1 MALSLISLSHFTR
14 PSRIIFGDG
23 SFKREGLRD
32 VLQWMVENRGY
43 GYFQHLEYFQ
53 ISNHYIAWNTGN
65 SDALT
70 NEIVSCLSTSCND
83 PTNFP
88 RIRGFNLNSNGYN
101 LLDRSFATA
110 LESACSGSS
119 RQIVIQASEL
129 APIYDTICWSSHYPD
144 LGRPRTHYDDM
155 NNQRSINVN
164 SLGIG
169 K

>member
-1 MALSLISLSHFTR
+1 MALSLISLSQFTR

-23 SFKREGLRD
+23 TFKREGLRD

-43 GYFQHLEYFQ
+43 GYFTNLEYFQ

-65 SDALT
+65 SDTLT
-70 NEIVSCLSTSCND
+70 NEIVSCLSTICND

-110 LESACSGSS
+110 LENACSGSS
-119 RQIVIQASEL
+119 RQIVIQVS
-129 APIYDTICWSSHYPD
+129 
-144 LGRPRTHYDDM
+144 
-155 NNQRSINVN
+155 
-164 SLGIG
+164 
-169 K
+169 